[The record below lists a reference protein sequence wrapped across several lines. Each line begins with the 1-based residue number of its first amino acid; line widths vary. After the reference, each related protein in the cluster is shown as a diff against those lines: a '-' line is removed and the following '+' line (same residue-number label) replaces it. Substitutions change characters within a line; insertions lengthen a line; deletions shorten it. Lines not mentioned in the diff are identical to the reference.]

1 MKRQRQIT
9 ALPSCAE
16 EAMVGI
22 QETIGEINQEVVDRI
37 ARKENRG
44 ELAALAI
51 TEEFELQAYRFPDS
65 SMYYYKKMNDGT
77 HHHRATR

>member
-1 MKRQRQIT
+1 MKRPRPTQI
-9 ALPSCAE
+9 LPSCAE
-16 EAMVGI
+16 DVMTGI

-37 ARKENRG
+37 ARKENKG

-51 TEEFELQAYRFPDS
+51 TEEFELQAYRFVDN
-65 SMYYYKKMNDGT
+65 SMYYYKKMKDGT